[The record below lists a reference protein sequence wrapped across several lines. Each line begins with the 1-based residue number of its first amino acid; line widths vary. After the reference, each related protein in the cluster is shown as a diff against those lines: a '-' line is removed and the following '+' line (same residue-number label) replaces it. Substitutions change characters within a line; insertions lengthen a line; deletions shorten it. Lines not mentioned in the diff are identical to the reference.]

1 MLGLKVP
8 IVNPNLVI
16 YIYINLKLVIFKI
29 LSIVFIVVT
38 LVIAFCVFVAIK
50 DCPHHR
56 AVWAN
61 IEVQGGN
68 EGDGG

>member
-16 YIYINLKLVIFKI
+16 YINLKLVIFKI
-29 LSIVFIVVT
+29 LIIVFIVVT
-38 LVIAFCVFVAIK
+38 LIIGFCVFVAIK
-50 DCPHHR
+50 DCSHHR

-61 IEVQGGN
+61 IEVQGGD